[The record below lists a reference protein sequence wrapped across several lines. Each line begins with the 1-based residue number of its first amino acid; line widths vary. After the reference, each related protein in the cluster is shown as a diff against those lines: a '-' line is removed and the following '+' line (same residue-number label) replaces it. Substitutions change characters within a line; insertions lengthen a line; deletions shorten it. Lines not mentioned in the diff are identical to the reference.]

1 MLRASSVAFGHTVDI
16 RAIADRSV
24 DAGVPG
30 SRVILD
36 LVDAVFAANGV
47 PDARHN
53 ILSELGEE
61 AFVDA
66 CAVYGNFS
74 MMNRVAEATGIP
86 VAGAAV
92 ERESATIALLG
103 LDSMMKPANPQR

>member
-1 MLRASSVAFGHTVDI
+1 MLRASPVAFGHTVDV

-36 LVDAVFAANGV
+36 LVDAVFGANGA
-47 PDARHN
+47 PEARHN
-53 ILSELGEE
+53 VLSELGEE
-61 AFVDA
+61 SFVDA

-86 VAGAAV
+86 AAGAAI
-92 ERESATIALLG
+92 EREAATINLLG
-103 LDSMMKPANPQR
+103 LGSMMKHASSEQ